1 MSTMEDWV
9 KSYGASITQ
18 TFPHHLVIV
27 WYPRGEWAINAD
39 NLRVDH
45 MICLMEWL
53 DEQLVKTK
61 LTTGQ
66 RYRIYRGF
74 GRSWFDAWRLAVLR
88 P

>member
-9 KSYGASITQ
+9 RMYGEKIME
-18 TFPHHLVIV
+18 TFPHHLVVV

-45 MICLMEWL
+45 VICLMQWL
-53 DEQLVKTK
+53 DEQLRNQN
-61 LTTGQ
+61 LTTSQ
-66 RYRIYRGF
+66 RYHIYRGF
-74 GRSWFDAWRLAVLR
+74 GYSRMRAWLNAVCR